1 MNMASVWVK
10 RGIAAAAVLAVI
22 VVLAIAGIP
31 YVAST
36 QLVRDRIAQEM
47 SAWTGYRVSI
57 GAAPAI
63 EIWPSFRAILTD
75 VSLSEWS
82 KPDDHPVIE
91 ADRVEIELSAIAALR
106 GNVVFHTARMV
117 RPVLRLE
124 RGADG
129 MPAPT
134 LPDIG
139 RFARSIDAARRAVN
153 QNPANPDTT
162 RLPSDAFGMIELSD
176 GKVVIAT
183 AEGDVDVVTSISGRA
198 AWPALNRGAS
208 VSVTGIWRGES
219 VTLEAASPR
228 PLLLIAGGSGQVS
241 LSFKSAPATA
251 SFEGVMQA
259 GTNGFFEG
267 QAKFTT
273 PSLRRTLEWAGT
285 GMAPGTSVGSVS
297 LASRVTGNAQ
307 RVKFE
312 NAQIAFGENSGMGAL
327 DLLLTEAVPALSGTL
342 AFETLDLNSF
352 LAALTPTTPLTEGDT
367 SDEPDVAVVPEVN
380 LDLRLS
386 AARATVAS
394 IALSEVAATTQ
405 VRGGLTAFDISDASA
420 FGGTIQTGLR
430 LDRKPEGAQMELRL
444 LASDIDGGAF
454 GAAAGMKPLMP
465 TGRGTISVILK
476 GPGTDWNSMLERA
489 DGSVTATFGR
499 GDLAGL
505 DLDGFLKR
513 TGEGGFF
520 SLAEVSN
527 KSLPIEGAELKAS
540 VVHGVA
546 RIEKAE
552 ARTAN
557 RKISLTGI
565 VPIAGRGL
573 ALSGTILR
581 TDQTAQPDA
590 ALPEADFFVGG
601 SWDAPFIAPVTADT
615 PKE

>member
-10 RGIAAAAVLAVI
+10 RGMAAAAVLAVL

-57 GAAPAI
+57 GAAPVI
-63 EIWPSFRAILTD
+63 EVWPSFRAILTD
-75 VSLSEWS
+75 VSLSEWG
-82 KPDDHPVIE
+82 KPDAPPVIE
-91 ADRVEIELSAIAALR
+91 ADRVEIELSAIAALS
-106 GNVVFHTARMV
+106 GDVVFHTARMV
-117 RPVLRLE
+117 RPALRVE
-124 RGADG
+124 RTANGL
-129 MPAPT
+129 PAPA

-139 RFARSIDAARRAVN
+139 RIARSIDAARRVVSE
-153 QNPANPDTT
+153 NPADPDAT
-162 RLPSDAFGMIELSD
+162 RLPSDAFGTVEISD
-176 GKVVIAT
+176 GKVVMAT
-183 AEGDVDVVTSISGRA
+183 GDGDVDLVTAISGRA
-198 AWPALNRGAS
+198 AWPALNRDAS
-208 VSVTGIWRGES
+208 VSITGIWRGES

-228 PLLLIAGGSGQVS
+228 PLLLIAGGSAQVS
-241 LSFKSAPATA
+241 LSLESAPAIA

-259 GTNGFFEG
+259 GTNGFFDG
-267 QAKFTT
+267 QAKFAT
-273 PSLRRTLEWAGT
+273 PALRRTLEWAGASV
-285 GMAPGTSVGSVS
+285 APGASLGAVS
-297 LASRVTGNAQ
+297 LASRATGNAQ
-307 RVKFE
+307 RAKFE
-312 NAQIAFGENSGMGAL
+312 NAEIAFGENSGMGAL

-352 LAALTPTTPLTEGDT
+352 LAALTPITPLTDRNTPAEAPT
-367 SDEPDVAVVPEVN
+367 AVMPEVN

-386 AARATVAS
+386 AARATIAS
-394 IALSEVAATTQ
+394 IALSEVAATAQ

-430 LDRKPEGAQMELRL
+430 VDRKPEGVQMELRL
-444 LASDIDGGAF
+444 LASDIDGAAF

-489 DGSVTATFGR
+489 DGSVTAQFGR
-499 GDLAGL
+499 GQLSGL
-505 DLDGFLKR
+505 DLDAFLKR
-513 TGEGGFF
+513 AGEGGFF

-527 KSLPIEGAELKAS
+527 KSLPIEGAELKAN

-546 RIEKAE
+546 RIEKAGV
-552 ARTAN
+552 RTAN
-557 RKISLTGI
+557 RQISLTGI

-573 ALSGTILR
+573 ALSGTIVR
-581 TDQTAQPDA
+581 TDQAAQPDT
-590 ALPEADFFVGG
+590 PQTEGEFFVGG
-601 SWDAPFIAPVTADT
+601 SWSAPFIAPVIHDT